1 VTINE
6 VFESIE
12 SLTEQQCSGVISQPE
27 AMERMG
33 EILANAG
40 ASMTDEELYEIQ
52 RRALI
57 THHEL
62 ARYLS
67 DHSGEHNYKT
77 PGNDPR
83 KAN

>member
-1 VTINE
+1 MKC
-6 VFESIE
+6 SKALSA
-12 SLTEQQCSGVISQPE
+12 SLSSQCAGIISEPE
-27 AMERMG
+27 AMERMR
-33 EILANAG
+33 EMLENAR

-52 RRALI
+52 RTALLM
-57 THHEL
+57 HHEL
-62 ARYLS
+62 ARHLS